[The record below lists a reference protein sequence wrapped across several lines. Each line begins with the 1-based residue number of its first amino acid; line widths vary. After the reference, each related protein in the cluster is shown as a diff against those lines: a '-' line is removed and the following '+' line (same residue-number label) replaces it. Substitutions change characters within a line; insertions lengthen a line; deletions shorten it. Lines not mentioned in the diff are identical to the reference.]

1 METGY
6 GNDEKKGEKIPI
18 NRVKSRLSH
27 LQLSAMIIIIIR
39 IIGRKWRTQEKYI
52 THSSKLTR
60 GGKIKPNKPKE
71 GKDEQM
77 DPSKIR
83 LIADLGRSGWRPPV
97 TTLLAI
103 AGISFKHIFSMYHW
117 TGGAREFISGNQTKF
132 ASNSGDPEVNR

>member
-1 METGY
+1 M
-6 GNDEKKGEKIPI
+6 KINHK
-18 NRVKSRLSH
+18 NR
-27 LQLSAMIIIIIR
+27 
-39 IIGRKWRTQEKYI
+39 GR
-52 THSSKLTR
+52 
-60 GGKIKPNKPKE
+60 GKISRPENIHQDSGDVTAGMLISEITQQTFSQSAGQTTRDATPKKMIRQ